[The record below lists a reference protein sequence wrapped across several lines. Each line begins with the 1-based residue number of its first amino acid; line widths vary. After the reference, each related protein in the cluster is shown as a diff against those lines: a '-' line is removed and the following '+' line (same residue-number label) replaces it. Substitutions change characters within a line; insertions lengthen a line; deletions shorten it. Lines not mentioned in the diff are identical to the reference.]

1 MYGRDDGYNKA
12 QWDAATDDDDDS
24 HHEYNDNANDYR
36 GADEALNE

>member
-12 QWDAATDDDDDS
+12 QWAAATDDDDDS

-36 GADEALNE
+36 GALNE